1 MGITN
6 IATIMVAISLSWLPA
21 SCSKSSTKPV
31 AKHGAPANP
40 NDMGE
45 LMLTNGVETIVHLGS
60 GKSCRIKPTLVDKRN
75 VQLTMALETKQTNGK
90 IGSMSVAQ
98 TTTTRRTTFGHQD
111 RRDGHE
117 PDASG
122 DGKRINGRGGGI

>member
-1 MGITN
+1 
-6 IATIMVAISLSWLPA
+6 MVAISLSWLPA

-98 TTTTRRTTFGHQD
+98 TTTTAGQHLD
-111 RRDGHE
+111 I
-117 PDASG
+117 
-122 DGKRINGRGGGI
+122 KIGGTDMSLTPVVMERE